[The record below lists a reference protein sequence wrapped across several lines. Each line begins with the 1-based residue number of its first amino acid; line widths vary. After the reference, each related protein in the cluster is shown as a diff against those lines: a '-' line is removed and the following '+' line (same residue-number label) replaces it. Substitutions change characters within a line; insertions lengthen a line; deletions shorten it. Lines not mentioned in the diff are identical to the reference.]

1 MKKTITA
8 ALALLMLSG
17 AAGVYAATAG
27 PATGNA
33 QVVIIAPLMLTHN
46 SGAKL
51 DFGNVINTTA
61 GTVTVAAKDGSVT
74 TSGVTG
80 QNGTT
85 TADQFTVTGANGIP
99 FTVSAPSTI
108 TVTSGANN
116 MTINSVTS
124 FCGTG
129 ATSSCVASS
138 AGTAVGVGGTLAVS
152 AAQAVGTYTGTYTL
166 SITY

>member
-1 MKKTITA
+1 MKNKITA
-8 ALALLMLSG
+8 VLALLMLSG

-33 QVVIIAPLMLTHN
+33 QVVIIAPLTLTHN

-61 GTVTVAAKDGSVT
+61 GTVTVAAKDGAVT
-74 TSGVTG
+74 TSGVAG

-99 FTVSAPSTI
+99 FTVSAPASI
-108 TVTSGANN
+108 TVTNGANN

-129 ATSSCVASS
+129 ATSSCVASTG
-138 AGTAVGVGGTLAVS
+138 GTAVGIGGTLTVS
-152 AAQAVGTYTGTYTL
+152 AAQAAGSYTGTYTL
-166 SITY
+166 NITY